1 MNFLKNDSEETATF
15 WEHLEAL
22 RWTFLRIFAVLFVL
36 LVLVFGFKDFI
47 FNDIIFKPLNSDFA
61 FYRFLCLLGE
71 WLKAPGF
78 CPEEI

>member
-36 LVLVFGFKDFI
+36 LVLIFGFKDFI

-71 WLKAPGF
+71 WL
-78 CPEEI
+78 